1 MEIEHIND
9 DTIRVRI
16 ENADLEARGYTF
28 LDLLGNQKQIE
39 TFFYSILE
47 EVDSDDEFQ
56 EYDAVTF
63 QVMPNRTGLELFIS
77 INSDIHDNF
86 LSGSEIGEFDSS
98 YYDRDYS
105 RFENNTKT
113 YSDMKKEDGVLD
125 SYESESDTHEFVVEF
140 KSFEQIIQLAKI
152 YANDTGLSSLYQM
165 DEKYYI
171 EFFLINDELSPR
183 TPKEEQAIVLE
194 YGEESQINSDILE
207 EHGKLLIEDVAL
219 ETINHHFN
227 QSKNSS
233 TKPHEA
239 TRNTL
244 KR

>member
-47 EVDSDDEFQ
+47 EVDIDDEFQ
-56 EYDAVTF
+56 ESDAVTF
-63 QVMPNRTGLELFIS
+63 QVMPNRNGLELFIS
-77 INSDIHDNF
+77 KNSDIHDNF

-105 RFENNTKT
+105 RFENNKKT

-165 DEKYYI
+165 DGKYYI
-171 EFFLINDELSPR
+171 EFFLLNDELSPR

-194 YGEESQINSDILE
+194 YGEESQINSDILA

-227 QSKNSS
+227 Q
-233 TKPHEA
+233 
-239 TRNTL
+239 
-244 KR
+244 